1 MKRDEWKCEENRT
14 GVVPIP
20 GKMKERHSLAT
31 KSAVYIYMYEYI
43 YTYIHIYMYIYIY
56 IYMYIRTYIYAYIDM
71 YNVYMY
77 ICMYMWVYIYVYIP
91 GKMKGRYSLATK
103 SAVFARRQF
112 EVCIHIRV
120 GPCPQQHLW
129 WVEYKQTIHETGIHL

>member
-1 MKRDEWKCEENRT
+1 
-14 GVVPIP
+14 
-20 GKMKERHSLAT
+20 
-31 KSAVYIYMYEYI
+31 
-43 YTYIHIYMYIYIY
+43 
-56 IYMYIRTYIYAYIDM
+56 MYIRTYIYAYIDM

-91 GKMKGRYSLATK
+91 GEMKGRYSLATK

-129 WVEYKQTIHETGIHL
+129 WVEYKQTIHETGIHLCISHRSQHVWCVNYAGIVFCFSMMDHFE